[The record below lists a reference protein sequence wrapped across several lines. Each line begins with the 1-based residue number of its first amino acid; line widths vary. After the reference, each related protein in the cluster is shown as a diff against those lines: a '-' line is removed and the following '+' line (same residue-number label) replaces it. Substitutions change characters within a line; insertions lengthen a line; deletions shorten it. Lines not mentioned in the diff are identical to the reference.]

1 MNNNF
6 LCTQFA
12 MVSAL
17 ALLVSCGGGGG
28 DSGRGASNGS
38 PTSTTGGTRIDDGGA
53 TVTPSSVAVG
63 TVTGFGSV
71 IVDGVRFNDSA
82 AKVEVETE
90 PGVPV
95 SIRSRDLKIGQTAT
109 VAFSGDES
117 NAEAQSIRIEGE
129 IVGSVDSVD
138 AAGGKIVVS
147 GQDVRTNTDATKG
160 PVTVFEGFLSL
171 AAVKV
176 GDRIEVHGMPQ
187 VDAVT
192 KALFVQ
198 ATRIELKTDAKPFVR
213 LTGTIANLAANTFEL
228 GGMKIS
234 FASTIRIIPANAI
247 LANGQRV
254 AVWSDMPAVGNTLT
268 AKAIRVKGEMKTG
281 GVRIGGP
288 ITDCAGTCIASF
300 KVNGLSI
307 DASAAKF
314 DSGTAATLV
323 NGVFVR
329 VRGVLDA
336 ATQKVVASKVGFR
349 GQDELELDIRGTIS
363 AFVAGANGTATFS
376 VRGVPVQTNAQTKTS
391 GCASALA
398 DGVPVKVEGT
408 VAGNVM
414 LATEVKCLPSLD
426 LLKAEVRGAIGVVD
440 AAAKT
445 FKLASMPDLTI
456 AYDPATTKFDDGTAA
471 QLVVGAFV
479 EVEGPVANGKLTATE
494 IEFKSA
500 PGANERSIKGLVF
513 MFNATAGTF
522 KIGALTIVV
531 GSAALPAGF
540 ADGVRVE
547 VNFTSANGVN
557 TAMSIKLAN

>member
-1 MNNNF
+1 MNKNF
-6 LCTQFA
+6 LNRHVV
-12 MVSAL
+12 MMSAL
-17 ALLVSCGGGGG
+17 ALLVSCGGGSDGG
-28 DSGRGASNGS
+28 SSTSSGS
-38 PTSTTGGTRIDDGGA
+38 PTGTTGGTRIDDGGA
-53 TVTPSSVAVG
+53 TVAVG

-82 AKVEVETE
+82 ATVEVETE
-90 PGVPV
+90 PGAPV

-109 VAFSGDES
+109 VTFTGNES
-117 NAEAQSIRIEGE
+117 NANAQSIRIEGE

-138 AAGGKIVVS
+138 AAGGKLVVS
-147 GQDVRTNTDATKG
+147 GQDVRTNVDATKG
-160 PVTVFEGFLSL
+160 RVTVFDGFQSL
-171 AAVKV
+171 ADVKV
-176 GDRIEVHGMPQ
+176 GDRIEVHGTPQ

-192 KALFVQ
+192 KAIFVQ
-198 ATRIELKTDAKPFVR
+198 ATRIELKADAKPFVR
-213 LTGTIANLAANTFEL
+213 LTGTIAGLAANTFEL
-228 GGMKIS
+228 GAMKIS
-234 FASTIRIIPANAI
+234 FAGTTRIIPANVT

-254 AVWSDMPAVGNTLT
+254 AVWSDMPANANTLT
-268 AKAIRVKGEMKTG
+268 AKVIRVKGEMKAG

-288 ITDCAGTCIASF
+288 ITDCAAACIASF

-314 DSGTAATLV
+314 DNGTAATLV
-323 NGVFVR
+323 NGVYVR
-329 VRGVLDA
+329 IRGVLDA
-336 ATQKVVASKVGFR
+336 ATGKVIASKVEFR
-349 GQDELELDIRGTIS
+349 GQDELELDVRGTIS
-363 AFVAGANGTATFS
+363 GFTAGANGTAAFS

-426 LLKAEVRGAIGVVD
+426 SLKVEVRGAISVAD

-456 AYDPATTKFDDGTAA
+456 AFDPATTKFDDGTAA

-479 EVEGPVANGKLTATE
+479 EVEGAVANGKLTATE
-494 IEFKSA
+494 IEFKRA

-522 KIGALTIVV
+522 KVGALTITV

-547 VNFTSANGVN
+547 VDFTTANGVN
-557 TAMSIKLAN
+557 TATSIKLAK